1 MFVIILLSLSDTHPL
16 MITKS
21 HAAFLGH
28 PSPPVPYKEAVWVA
42 SSILLLTYSL
52 ERNKIDDIG
61 AQALAEGLQHCTNL
75 QKLRFVI
82 DLFVC
87 SLSFK

>member
-1 MFVIILLSLSDTHPL
+1 MLVIILLSLLDTHPL
-16 MITKS
+16 MSTKS

-52 ERNKIDDIG
+52 RGNKIDDIG

-75 QKLRFVI
+75 QELKLVI
-82 DLFVC
+82 CLLIKF
-87 SLSFK
+87 